1 MGRPQMGGANVCEG
15 AGSRLMVVMG
25 MVEGLVVVV
34 RVMVVLEKVV
44 VAVVWILAQKLRG
57 EGGGTWERVWCQE
70 HDGISER

>member
-34 RVMVVLEKVV
+34 RVMVVLERVV

-57 EGGGTWERVWCQE
+57 EGERGNLGEGVV
-70 HDGISER
+70 GISER